1 MASRPHRSDAA
12 RIVAALERAVSR
24 ELPALLPRQRW
35 FGDKGRPIGAVAIRD
50 CAALGARGWLVL
62 VDVTFAAG
70 PDQTYAVPLVLGREG
85 LAPGA
90 LSMALEAAGAPALA
104 LDAFDDP
111 EFCRELLGAFERRV
125 TVPTCRDG
133 VVRFVRT
140 ERFPADAAAHAP
152 RRLTGEQ
159 SNTSVIY
166 GASLVF
172 KAIRR
177 IRPGIAIDCEVGAFL
192 TSRARF
198 AHVPPLAGAIEYA
211 PASGPVTTLGV
222 LQGYV
227 ANHGDGWSWVT
238 AHLKN
243 LPPERV
249 DALSDD
255 VFRELRGLGAITG
268 ELHGALAC
276 DPGDADFSPEP
287 IAAADAAAW
296 SARVVDDVGHTCE
309 RVRGRLSTLP
319 PELAAGARALVANEA
334 ELVARARDLEILGG
348 QRGMKIRV
356 HGDYHLGQ
364 TLRTDGGFVVL
375 DFEGEPGRPAAD
387 ARRKQCALVDV
398 AGMLRSLDYAVQAT
412 LPPSGAA
419 VEAGERWVGHASA
432 TFLDG
437 YREAAA
443 RASVPLLPASPAA
456 FARVLAAFELD
467 KALYEVRYELDNR
480 PAWLAVPLR
489 GLGRLLARERL
500 AS

>member
-35 FGDKGRPIGAVAIRD
+35 FGDKGRPIGAVALRD

-70 PDQTYAVPLVLGREG
+70 PDQTYAVPLVLSREG
-85 LAPGA
+85 L
-90 LSMALEAAGAPALA
+90 
-104 LDAFDDP
+104 
-111 EFCRELLGAFERRV
+111 
-125 TVPTCRDG
+125 
-133 VVRFVRT
+133 
-140 ERFPADAAAHAP
+140 
-152 RRLTGEQ
+152 
-159 SNTSVIY
+159 
-166 GASLVF
+166 
-172 KAIRR
+172 
-177 IRPGIAIDCEVGAFL
+177 
-192 TSRARF
+192 
-198 AHVPPLAGAIEYA
+198 
-211 PASGPVTTLGV
+211 ASGPVTTLGV

-348 QRGMKIRV
+348 QRAMKIRV
-356 HGDYHLGQ
+356 HGYYHLG
-364 TLRTDGGFVVL
+364 
-375 DFEGEPGRPAAD
+375 P
-387 ARRKQCALVDV
+387 
-398 AGMLRSLDYAVQAT
+398 
-412 LPPSGAA
+412 
-419 VEAGERWVGHASA
+419 
-432 TFLDG
+432 
-437 YREAAA
+437 
-443 RASVPLLPASPAA
+443 
-456 FARVLAAFELD
+456 
-467 KALYEVRYELDNR
+467 
-480 PAWLAVPLR
+480 
-489 GLGRLLARERL
+489 
-500 AS
+500 

>member
-85 LAPGA
+85 MAPGA
-90 LSMALEAAGAPALA
+90 LSMALEASGGPALA

-268 ELHGALAC
+268 ELHRALAC
-276 DPGDADFSPEP
+276 DPGDADFSPER
-287 IAAADAAAW
+287 IAAAAAAAW
-296 SARVVDDVGHTCE
+296 RAPVVD
-309 RVRGRLSTLP
+309 
-319 PELAAGARALVANEA
+319 
-334 ELVARARDLEILGG
+334 
-348 QRGMKIRV
+348 
-356 HGDYHLGQ
+356 
-364 TLRTDGGFVVL
+364 
-375 DFEGEPGRPAAD
+375 
-387 ARRKQCALVDV
+387 
-398 AGMLRSLDYAVQAT
+398 
-412 LPPSGAA
+412 
-419 VEAGERWVGHASA
+419 GERWVGPASA